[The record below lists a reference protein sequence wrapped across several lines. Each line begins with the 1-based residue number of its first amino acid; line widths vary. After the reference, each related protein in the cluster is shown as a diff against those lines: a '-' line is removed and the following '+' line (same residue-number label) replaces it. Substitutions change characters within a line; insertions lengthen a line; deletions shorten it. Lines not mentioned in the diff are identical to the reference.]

1 MSSIS
6 GDTEP
11 LPSTMEAA
19 GDGEC
24 CPSLTMGESGSN
36 LNIRRP
42 RRFSGRRKEGDTE
55 VHRRFGVEGE
65 EVHE

>member
-1 MSSIS
+1 
-6 GDTEP
+6 
-11 LPSTMEAA
+11 MEAA

-24 CPSLTMGESGSN
+24 RPSLTMGESGSN